1 MQAEAQQNTLNITAS
16 IGFNFIQKDCMV
28 IHPSDLH
35 FIWAQG
41 RLIVI
46 KSIGK
51 ERNTYLKGHEGR
63 ITVIKCSR
71 KGNLLASGE

>member
-1 MQAEAQQNTLNITAS
+1 
-16 IGFNFIQKDCMV
+16 MV

-41 RLIVI
+41 RLLVI

-51 ERNTYLKGHEGR
+51 EKNTYLKGHDGR
-63 ITVIKCSR
+63 ISVIQCSK
-71 KGNLLASGE
+71 KGNLIASGEVMAPGF